1 MRAISFLLLLF
12 IATFVA
18 FASANSKKD
27 RFSHAEFTYP
37 AGQYSSLNAVS

>member
-1 MRAISFLLLLF
+1 MKVLSLLVVLAALLISVVFG
-12 IATFVA
+12 
-18 FASANSKKD
+18 ANKE